1 MIERQQQTLKALTE
15 RILPSDGNDS
25 PGAREAGVMNYFNW
39 IMQQGFYH
47 SHRKR
52 IEYGLEWVDAFSIAK
67 TTRPFVACSARE
79 QDSIISEMAGMR
91 NTAIQGFLDS
101 VIKVTLAGFLCDPL
115 YGGNKDKTGWKY
127 IGFDWPGAAAR

>member
-1 MIERQQQTLKALTE
+1 MLERQQQTLKALTE
-15 RILPSDGNDS
+15 RILPSDGSDS
-25 PGAREAGVMNYFNW
+25 PGAREAGVMNYFDW
-39 IMQQGFYH
+39 MMRQGFYH

-52 IEYGLEWVDAFSIAK
+52 IECGLEWVDAFSVAR
-67 TTRPFVACSARE
+67 TTRPFIECSAPE
-79 QDSIISEMAGMR
+79 QDSIISEMASMR

-127 IGFDWPGAAAR
+127 IGFDWPGAAER